1 MKVIAIGDT
10 HGRDVWKKIV
20 NKELQEGVDKII
32 FIGDYLDSLDPK
44 LNGLVQTRNFSDIME
59 FRLTNPELTE
69 CLFGNHEFHYLSCCR
84 SPYSGFQGT
93 YSEFFRDMLESS
105 INKRHLKMM
114 VHINGYLFSHAGLSE
129 IWCKNNDIDVEN
141 LSPDVLCDT
150 INDLL
155 YYTPRVFEFTMG
167 RNFSDY
173 GDDVTQ
179 SPIWIRRAS
188 LFQSAPLHYSQVVG
202 HTPQK
207 KMNRDLLQS
216 DKELIFIDTIHGG
229 KSYTNS
235 EYLKITFDDSG
246 LTPPIT
252 EYKKL

>member
-1 MKVIAIGDT
+1 
-10 HGRDVWKKIV
+10 
-20 NKELQEGVDKII
+20 
-32 FIGDYLDSLDPK
+32 
-44 LNGLVQTRNFSDIME
+44 
-59 FRLTNPELTE
+59 
-69 CLFGNHEFHYLSCCR
+69 
-84 SPYSGFQGT
+84 
-93 YSEFFRDMLESS
+93 
-105 INKRHLKMM
+105 MM

-129 IWCKNNDIDVEN
+129 VWCKNNAIDVEN
-141 LSPDVLCDT
+141 LSPEVLCDT

-155 YYTPRVFEFTMG
+155 YYTPKVFEFTMG
-167 RNFSDY
+167 RNFNDY

-188 LFQSAPLHYSQVVG
+188 LFQSAPLHYSQVMG

-235 EYLKITFDDSG
+235 EYLKITFDDEG
-246 LTPPIT
+246 LLPPIT